1 MTFTERT
8 TTMLLRKGRKEY
20 EFLVVTHR
28 IECSPWDDFVGVFK
42 DYEQLQQTINP
53 RLLETGKLTVWQM
66 NVGDQL
72 GKGIF
77 NFDMG
82 TAKRDFIIDVNNI

>member
-1 MTFTERT
+1 
-8 TTMLLRKGRKEY
+8 MLLRKGRKEY

-28 IECSPWDDFVGVFK
+28 IECSPGMILLSI
-42 DYEQLQQTINP
+42 QRLINFSKLCP

>member
-1 MTFTERT
+1 
-8 TTMLLRKGRKEY
+8 MLLRKGRKEY

-28 IECSPWDDFVGVFK
+28 IECSPWDDFLGVFK
-42 DYEQLQQTINP
+42 DYEQLQQNINP

-77 NFDMG
+77 DFDMG

>member
-1 MTFTERT
+1 
-8 TTMLLRKGRKEY
+8 MLLRKGRKEY

-77 NFDMG
+77 NHDMAASG
-82 TAKRDFIIDVNNI
+82 CDYIVAENGKRMKV

>member
-1 MTFTERT
+1 
-8 TTMLLRKGRKEY
+8 MLLRKGRKEY

-77 NFDMG
+77 DFDMG
-82 TAKRDFIIDVNNI
+82 TAKKRFHY

>member
-1 MTFTERT
+1 
-8 TTMLLRKGRKEY
+8 MLLRKGRKEY

-28 IECSPWDDFVGVFK
+28 IECTSWDDFLGVFK
-42 DYEQLQQTINP
+42 DYEQLQQNINP

-77 NFDMG
+77 NFDMD
-82 TAKRDFIIDVNNI
+82 TAKRDFIIDANNI